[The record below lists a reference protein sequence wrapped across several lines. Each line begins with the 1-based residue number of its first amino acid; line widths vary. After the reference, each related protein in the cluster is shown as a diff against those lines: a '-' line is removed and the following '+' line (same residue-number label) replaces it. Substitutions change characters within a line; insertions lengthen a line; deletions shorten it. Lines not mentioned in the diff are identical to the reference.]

1 MNELNKTVTF
11 VGVALLL
18 GVVAFASA
26 PRRAVPDLFFDV
38 GEPFFPDF
46 TDPEAAATLD
56 VVEFDEETAAATP
69 FRVTHRGGL
78 WTIPSHHDYQADGAE
93 RLSNI
98 AADIISLVKEDFRS
112 DNVADHEALG
122 VIDPTDL
129 AAPSLIGR
137 GTRVTVEDAS
147 GEVLADLIVGRPVE
161 NRPGLRF
168 VRAPEQKRVY
178 TARFEADISTRFE
191 DWIEQNLLEVERDQ
205 VVHIVLNEYRVDE
218 RTRRATP
225 PREFTLDKVDDTTW
239 DGSGVP
245 ADQEVDFVEVNRL
258 VGAIIGTRIAGVRP
272 KPEGITGNLRDAA
285 MAGRISQGDIIDLI
299 NKGFYPTADGGLLS
313 NEGEL
318 LVRTTEGVLYTLRFG
333 EIVYGRG
340 DAIVL
345 GNDESDDA
353 DAGPGENRYVF
364 ITAEFDAA
372 ALPEP
377 PASDTDAHAS
387 WERRVAEGRDKA
399 ERLAARFAKW
409 YYVVSADSYDRIHKP
424 RDEFLKDKEDTA
436 AP

>member
-1 MNELNKTVTF
+1 M
-11 VGVALLL
+11 
-18 GVVAFASA
+18 
-26 PRRAVPDLFFDV
+26 
-38 GEPFFPDF
+38 
-46 TDPEAAATLD
+46 
-56 VVEFDEETAAATP
+56 
-69 FRVTHRGGL
+69 
-78 WTIPSHHDYQADGAE
+78 
-93 RLSNI
+93 
-98 AADIISLVKEDFRS
+98 
-112 DNVADHEALG
+112 
-122 VIDPTDL
+122 
-129 AAPSLIGR
+129 
-137 GTRVTVEDAS
+137 
-147 GEVLADLIVGRPVE
+147 
-161 NRPGLRF
+161 
-168 VRAPEQKRVY
+168 
-178 TARFEADISTRFE
+178 
-191 DWIEQNLLEVERDQ
+191 
-205 VVHIVLNEYRVDE
+205 
-218 RTRRATP
+218 
-225 PREFTLDKVDDTTW
+225 DDTTW

-387 WERRVAEGRDKA
+387 WERRVAEGRDKGRA
-399 ERLAARFAKW
+399 PRRALRQ
-409 YYVVSADSYDRIHKP
+409 VVLRGVGRQLRPHPQA